1 MKTVSITLLL
11 FVLLSFQK
19 FPRYSPRDL
28 QADKQTIAFL
38 DNFRS
43 VYIKSMLEN
52 TPELLSSYYDEDVRL
67 MPEFQKTIFSG
78 EDAQAYFNAFAERF
92 ELEEYN
98 REKIE
103 ILDLGKRVVELG
115 NFTMKLKLKS
125 NRKTYDLV
133 GKYEQFWSKAD
144 GGKLSLITE
153 AWNYNHAIEIS
164 EQLKFNEVPSTNV
177 ALQAHVTI
185 NDPISFELA
194 ALNKLME
201 EAIIKHDSK
210 LWAQF
215 YSDEG
220 MFIYSFNP
228 IYKGRKAL
236 DDFLE
241 KHTAEM
247 PIFEKLD
254 IRNDQIDDL
263 GEFVIEYASH
273 TAIVK
278 SGDYSGINTGKDLRI
293 WRREGNGH
301 LKIFR
306 AMAMYD

>member
-1 MKTVSITLLL
+1 MKPVKPFLLL
-11 FVLLSFQK
+11 ISFICLK
-19 FPRYSPRDL
+19 TYILFAHPEL
-28 QADKQTIAFL
+28 QIDEKTKAFL
-38 DNFRS
+38 DQFRS
-43 VYIKSMLEN
+43 DYIQSILEN
-52 TPELLSSYYDEDVRL
+52 KPELIIEHYAENIRL
-67 MPEFQKTIFSG
+67 MPEFQKTIFN
-78 EDAQAYFNAFAERF
+78 ENNALAYFKAFAKRF
-92 ELEEYN
+92 EIQEYN

-103 ILDLGKRVVELG
+103 ILDLGSRVAELG
-115 NFTMKLKLKS
+115 LFTMKGKIISS
-125 NRKTYDLV
+125 NKVFELQ
-133 GKYEQFWSKAD
+133 GKYEQFWEKGD
-144 GGKLSLITE
+144 GDKLSLITE
-153 AWNYNHAIEIS
+153 AWNYNHSVDIS
-164 EQLKFNEVPSTNV
+164 ELLKFEEVPAVNV
-177 ALQAHVTI
+177 ALQAHVPI

-215 YSDEG
+215 YSDDG
-220 MFIYSFNP
+220 MFIYSYNP
-228 IYKGRKAL
+228 IYEGRKAL

-241 KHTAEM
+241 KHTDEM

-263 GEFVIEYASH
+263 GDFVIEYASH
-273 TAIVK
+273 TAIFK